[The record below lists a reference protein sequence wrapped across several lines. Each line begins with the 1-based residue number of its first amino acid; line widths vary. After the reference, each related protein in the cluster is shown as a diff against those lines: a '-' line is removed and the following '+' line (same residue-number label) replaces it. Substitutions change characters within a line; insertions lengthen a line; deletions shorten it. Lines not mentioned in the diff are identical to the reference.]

1 MVELIDLVGPLLYGG
16 EHLAAHRVVRCARS
30 ARAAFKEEEPMKTAK
45 LSALI
50 LAVSVIVAAA
60 AAHAQAPQPYGPPI
74 SLDQAKKAMVAA
86 EAEAR
91 KNNWPVAIVIVDSGG
106 NLVMMQ
112 RLDNTQFGSNEV
124 ARQKA
129 HTAVAFKR
137 PSKVFQD
144 LIAQGGGNLRLLKVD
159 GVAPLEGAVPII
171 VNGQVVGAIGVSGVQ
186 SQQDAQVAQ
195 AGADSLK

>member
-1 MVELIDLVGPLLYGG
+1 
-16 EHLAAHRVVRCARS
+16 
-30 ARAAFKEEEPMKTAK
+30 MKTAK

-50 LAVSVIVAAA
+50 LAVSVTVAAVV
-60 AAHAQAPQPYGPPI
+60 AHAQAPQPYGPPI
-74 SLDQAKKAMVAA
+74 SLDQAKKAMAAA

-91 KNNWPVAIVIVDSGG
+91 KNNWPVTIAIVDSGG

-159 GVAPLEGAVPII
+159 GLTPLEGAVPIV

>member
-1 MVELIDLVGPLLYGG
+1 
-16 EHLAAHRVVRCARS
+16 
-30 ARAAFKEEEPMKTAK
+30 MKTAK

-91 KNNWPVAIVIVDSGG
+91 KNNWPVAIVIVDSRG

-159 GVAPLEGAVPII
+159 GLTPLEGAVPII